1 MQLDGRTKSNLNYLK
16 AFAAFLVVLGH
27 GLSHYAES
35 AEPGTATK
43 LLENM
48 IYLVH
53 VPLFFVIAGFLC
65 HAQPVGAFY
74 KKKVLRLLVPFWFFA
89 FLKLVY
95 SNLISDEFAHAST
108 LAGQLYDALVIGQV
122 YWFAYAMMLMFL
134 LAPLF
139 WEKDVSSAPKKA
151 MIALTVVT
159 VYSILS
165 SVLHFPS
172 LPRVFQ
178 IKNTLQYLPYFL
190 SGFVMRFYYPKLRD
204 AFRHRR
210 ALFLCAALL
219 VTVVSACAYL
229 FDWPVDPYVRKL
241 VSSYALMILLL
252 ALADILPENC
262 RLPTLAAGFSYQ
274 SMLLDSFFKVVL
286 FAAAGKIFGV
296 TLPMVFPIAVLDYAA
311 GIGTCTIARKIPV
324 LNRLMGIK

>member
-1 MQLDGRTKSNLNYLK
+1 MQLDARTKSNLNYLK

-27 GLSHYAES
+27 GLSYYAES
-35 AEPGTATK
+35 TELSTGAG

-95 SNLISDEFAHAST
+95 SNLISGKFAHAST
-108 LAGQLYDALVIGQV
+108 LAGQLYDAFIVGQV

-139 WEKDVSSAPKKA
+139 WEKNADAAPKKA
-151 MIALTVVT
+151 MIALAVT
-159 VYSILS
+159 VLYNILS
-165 SVLHFPS
+165 SALHFPS

-178 IKNTLQYLPYFL
+178 MKNTLQYLPYFL
-190 SGFVMRFYYPKLRD
+190 SGLVLRFYYPKLREL
-204 AFRHRR
+204 FRRRR
-210 ALFLCAALL
+210 ALILCGALL
-219 VTVVSACAYL
+219 VTAASACAYL
-229 FDWPVDPYVRKL
+229 FDWPVDPYARKL

-252 ALADILPENC
+252 ALADILPENR

-274 SMLLDSFFKVVL
+274 SMLLDPFFKVVL
-286 FAAAGKIFGV
+286 FAVCGKLLGV
-296 TLPMVFPIAVLDYAA
+296 TLPAVFLIAALDYAA
-311 GIGTCTIARKIPV
+311 GIVTCTIARKIPL
-324 LNRLMGIK
+324 LNRLTGLK